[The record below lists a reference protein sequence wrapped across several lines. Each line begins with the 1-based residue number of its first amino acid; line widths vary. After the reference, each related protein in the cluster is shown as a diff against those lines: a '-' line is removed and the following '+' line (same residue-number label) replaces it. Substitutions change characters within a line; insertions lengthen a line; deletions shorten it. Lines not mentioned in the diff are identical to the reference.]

1 MPKPMWS
8 NRAPPPSRSGGS
20 NDSISDSAQPVF
32 RSLTLPGDA
41 DLAHGTSN
49 ASLLNSSGG
58 SAATLDL
65 ATGAAVGTGNAR
77 GSAAASC
84 STPTP
89 TLPAVRMRSETG
101 PLGEELRRKVLQGTE
116 YQYEMRELLGR
127 GSYAKVKL
135 CRALETDATFAVKIF
150 KVSLLKRRRM
160 WDSQVVGFKTAFDDV
175 LREIAIMKR
184 LSHENVMNMHDVIDD
199 ASKEKLYMVMD
210 YCPMGAIMETEKMP
224 CAPLALDEARRL
236 FGDTVVGLDYLHF
249 QGVVHYDLKP
259 DNILIAEDGRAVI
272 SDFGVSRVH
281 PNKSDTT
288 IGAPGTPTY
297 TAPEVWGT
305 GTYQARKSDVWSLGV
320 TLHAMVFGCLPFY
333 APNQQDLIALV
344 TDDKEWECAH
354 ECSDGNLLKL
364 LAGMMRKVPADR
376 LSLDDV
382 KHEAWA
388 ADKIE
393 SRLIEW
399 EKIEISESELR
410 NAVRSGHANR
420 FKRTPQGTLLKLTWH
435 EEERMYRLMQDSAC
449 GAFLP
454 RLHKSQ
460 PAKGKLP
467 IILELQDLTYGL
479 AQPCLMDV
487 KMGLRNF
494 SEADA
499 QKTGRRLDMLE
510 KMLKDAPDE
519 PTEEEREKGVT
530 KLRYL
535 RFRDANTTTRELGFR
550 VEAVQLSD
558 DGADAPDVH
567 ELRQVRTREQVVIVV
582 ARYLQ
587 RRRELLIS
595 FLQQLRELRTT
606 LEGDE
611 VFRTHTFIRTSLLF
625 VYDAQSNEVLIRLI
639 DLPHTT
645 EARAVGNDGQ
655 PGELLRLDH
664 RIAWDEDPWNGN
676 HEDGY
681 LTGLDN
687 IIAIFE
693 ELLKAAV

>member
-1 MPKPMWS
+1 M
-8 NRAPPPSRSGGS
+8 
-20 NDSISDSAQPVF
+20 
-32 RSLTLPGDA
+32 
-41 DLAHGTSN
+41 
-49 ASLLNSSGG
+49 
-58 SAATLDL
+58 
-65 ATGAAVGTGNAR
+65 
-77 GSAAASC
+77 
-84 STPTP
+84 
-89 TLPAVRMRSETG
+89 
-101 PLGEELRRKVLQGTE
+101 
-116 YQYEMRELLGR
+116 
-127 GSYAKVKL
+127 
-135 CRALETDATFAVKIF
+135 
-150 KVSLLKRRRM
+150 
-160 WDSQVVGFKTAFDDV
+160 
-175 LREIAIMKR
+175 
-184 LSHENVMNMHDVIDD
+184 
-199 ASKEKLYMVMD
+199 
-210 YCPMGAIMETEKMP
+210 
-224 CAPLALDEARRL
+224 
-236 FGDTVVGLDYLHF
+236 
-249 QGVVHYDLKP
+249 
-259 DNILIAEDGRAVI
+259 
-272 SDFGVSRVH
+272 
-281 PNKSDTT
+281 
-288 IGAPGTPTY
+288 
-297 TAPEVWGT
+297 
-305 GTYQARKSDVWSLGV
+305 
-320 TLHAMVFGCLPFY
+320 
-333 APNQQDLIALV
+333 

-693 ELLKAAV
+693 ECADHGAPAPSAQASGPSLPNHPLHSSNPLGRACARRACARAQTPQGSCLDGECEYAIACGVAPSLAAASESRGNGRQRRQRILRAQRLDGQ